1 MISDGA
7 QTVLAELLRAR
18 EERRD
23 MRARHHVDTCT
34 VQEVCVELRVGSYN
48 PFAHIRLVTQT
59 DHPPPADTQ
68 LDTTPWPPVKPP
80 PSHLASRRPTTRAR
94 ADRALNTP
102 CRPLQHPAS
111 ARPKTASRFRH
122 PKRPRRARPPRPRRP
137 RAAPRASFDPRLRA
151 SLCLQMARASASS
164 TGTWPD

>member
-1 MISDGA
+1 M
-7 QTVLAELLRAR
+7 
-18 EERRD
+18 
-23 MRARHHVDTCT
+23 
-34 VQEVCVELRVGSYN
+34 ELRRFSLSCSEREKSD
-48 PFAHIRLVTQT
+48 ATCELVTMLT
-59 DHPPPADTQ
+59 RVPSKKSAWSYEWDHTIHSLTSVWLHRQITLLQPIQ